1 MRHGQKHLGISMKGK
16 YFENS
21 MALLGA
27 VLVIVA
33 VWASASTALAGD
45 MGTLEIYYAAP
56 K

>member
-1 MRHGQKHLGISMKGK
+1 MKSK

-27 VLVIVA
+27 ILVIVA
-33 VWASASTALAGD
+33 VWASANSALAGD
-45 MGTLEIYYAAP
+45 TGTLEIHYAAQ

>member
-1 MRHGQKHLGISMKGK
+1 MKSK

-27 VLVIVA
+27 ILIIVA
-33 VWASASTALAGD
+33 VWASANSALAGD
-45 MGTLEIYYAAP
+45 MGTLEIYYAAQ

>member
-1 MRHGQKHLGISMKGK
+1 MKSK

-27 VLVIVA
+27 VLIIVA
-33 VWASASTALAGD
+33 VWASASSALAGD
-45 MGTLEIYYAAP
+45 MGTLEIYTTAL

>member
-1 MRHGQKHLGISMKGK
+1 MKSK

-27 VLVIVA
+27 VLIIVA
-33 VWASASTALAGD
+33 VWASANLALAGD
-45 MGTLEIYYAAP
+45 MGTLDIYTSAL

>member
-1 MRHGQKHLGISMKGK
+1 MKSK

-27 VLVIVA
+27 VLIIVA
-33 VWASASTALAGD
+33 VWASASSALAGD
-45 MGTLEIYYAAP
+45 MGTLDIYYSAQ